1 MLNLQPSFMKQKIQ
15 PGHVLTAV
23 TVSITGVYSR
33 LMIIIQISSDD
44 EKHEGQNG
52 RQNGS
57 TLRKSA
63 NVYFI
68 AAISN

>member
-1 MLNLQPSFMKQKIQ
+1 MKQKIQ

-23 TVSITGVYSR
+23 TVSIVGVYSP
-33 LMIIIQISSDD
+33 LMIVIQISSED

-57 TLRKSA
+57 TLRKSV
-63 NVYFI
+63 NSYFI
-68 AAISN
+68 TVISN